1 MSKMNTTKNWKKL
14 ASIKTKEKAM
24 RPIGK
29 YILIDEV
36 KESVKTESGLI
47 LGAEE
52 ANLLRYKKG
61 FILEV
66 GSDVTVLMKGDDI
79 FYDSRAGYTMLIK
92 EKMCTIIME
101 KDVVVVL

>member
-1 MSKMNTTKNWKKL
+1 
-14 ASIKTKEKAM
+14 M

-29 YILIDEV
+29 YILINDI
-36 KESVKTESGLI
+36 KESIKTESGLI
-47 LGAEE
+47 LGAED

-66 GSDVTVLMKGDDI
+66 GSDVSVINKGDSI
-79 FYDSRAGYTMLIK
+79 FYDSRAGYTMLIN